1 MSAKKQKTIVFV
13 CTGNTCRSPMAEILL
28 REHLKKR
35 GLKGFSVCSAGI
47 AVKDGDKINPLSKQA
62 LEENGITAEDF
73 SSTALD
79 DKILRDAFAIVCMT
93 EKQREI
99 LMDMRWNALRKTGAE
114 DIENNVRSFAE
125 ITGYEILDPYGKDIE
140 CYRYVFGLIEAG
152 MSALVE
158 KLELA
163 KYAQVPKPRKPR
175 ASTTAKKQTATNVA
189 PKKRG
194 RPKKS
199 ETATKTSTTK
209 KQNKKTK
216 GDN

>member
-28 REHLKKR
+28 RERLKKL
-35 GLKGFSVCSAGI
+35 GLKGFSVRSAGI
-47 AVKDGDKINPLSKQA
+47 AVKDGDTINPLSKQV
-62 LEENGITAEDF
+62 LEENGFTAEDF
-73 SSTALD
+73 SSTALN

-125 ITGYEILDPYGKDIE
+125 ITGYEIIDPYGKDIE
-140 CYRYVFGLIEAG
+140 CYRYVFGLLEAG
-152 MSALVE
+152 MSALIE

-163 KYAQVPKPRKPR
+163 KYASVPKPRKPR
-175 ASTTAKKQTATNVA
+175 ASTTAKK
-189 PKKRG
+189 RG
-194 RPKKS
+194 RPKKT
-199 ETATKTSTTK
+199 EK
-209 KQNKKTK
+209 KENDKTK
-216 GDN
+216 